1 MHVGKCG
8 CLCVASRWQDAHE
21 ERPSVWCLHQ
31 EQTGGC
37 SDGDVVMLQL
47 GNRKGTIFEE
57 LRQLRQQ
64 LEKYRVTQNS
74 VSSYDIQGKVLQ
86 SA

>member
-1 MHVGKCG
+1 
-8 CLCVASRWQDAHE
+8 
-21 ERPSVWCLHQ
+21 
-31 EQTGGC
+31 
-37 SDGDVVMLQL
+37 MLQL

-74 VSSYDIQGKVLQ
+74 VSSYDIQGKVL
-86 SA
+86 